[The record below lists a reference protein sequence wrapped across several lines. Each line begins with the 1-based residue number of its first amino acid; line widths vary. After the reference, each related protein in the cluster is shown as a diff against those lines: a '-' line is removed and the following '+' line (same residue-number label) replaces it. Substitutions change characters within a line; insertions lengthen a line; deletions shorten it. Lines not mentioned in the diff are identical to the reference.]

1 MVEKTLKALI
11 TELSKTARKQQ
22 SVFQSLFNQ
31 FLNFRTWG
39 KSVMAGKASLAMG
52 IERRIISYLE
62 SYGNTRET
70 DLINYGVQNL
80 GGSSERMK
88 KVIDRMAIKGRIHRI
103 VHSKLKPPEVYVT
116 LEEPLPPEATAERE
130 IANQEVERI
139 LEEAASLAEQIG
151 EREHP

>member
-1 MVEKTLKALI
+1 
-11 TELSKTARKQQ
+11 
-22 SVFQSLFNQ
+22 
-31 FLNFRTWG
+31 
-39 KSVMAGKASLAMG
+39 MAGKASLAMG